1 MIRTRLVTLLAIA
14 VSLVLALTLAACGG
28 DEGAGSSEDATALLE
43 RSFKKTV
50 TAGELDLNVEA
61 ALDGVED
68 LKGPLKLTLKGPYAQ
83 ENPKAFPVLDWDV
96 TAEGA
101 GQSFKAGVIV
111 TEDNAF
117 VEYNGETY
125 EVGTELFKQLKD
137 QQEAQ
142 QQSFSPQGLKALGI
156 DASTWLKDAKVED
169 GEEIGGDSTQLVTGD
184 VDIER
189 VVKDLFK
196 LIESPAVRQQL
207 ESQGQAVPDVPE
219 PSAED
224 IKKIEDAID
233 KLALEVN
240 IDEDDYVRRT
250 FLDTD
255 FTVPE
260 GTEAGMLKGGS
271 LSFDYTLT
279 DVGNEPE
286 IDPPTGAKPIQELL
300 GQFGAAGGASPGTGG
315 TAPTPAPAPEE
326 LQTP

>member
-14 VSLVLALTLAACGG
+14 VILALTLAACGG

-50 TAGELDLNVEA
+50 TSGELDLSVEA

-117 VEYNGETY
+117 VEYKGETY

-137 QQEAQ
+137 QQESQ

-156 DASTWLKDAKVED
+156 NASTWLKNAKVED
-169 GEEIGGDSTQLVTGD
+169 GE
-184 VDIER
+184 
-189 VVKDLFK
+189 
-196 LIESPAVRQQL
+196 
-207 ESQGQAVPDVPE
+207 
-219 PSAED
+219 
-224 IKKIEDAID
+224 
-233 KLALEVN
+233 
-240 IDEDDYVRRT
+240 
-250 FLDTD
+250 
-255 FTVPE
+255 
-260 GTEAGMLKGGS
+260 
-271 LSFDYTLT
+271 
-279 DVGNEPE
+279 
-286 IDPPTGAKPIQELL
+286 
-300 GQFGAAGGASPGTGG
+300 
-315 TAPTPAPAPEE
+315 
-326 LQTP
+326 

>member
-1 MIRTRLVTLLAIA
+1 MTRIRLLTLLAFA

-28 DEGAGSSEDATALLE
+28 DEGGGGSSEDATALLE

-50 TAGELDLNVEA
+50 TSGDLDLNVEA

-83 ENPKAFPVLDWDV
+83 KTPKDFPVLDWDV

-101 GQSFKAGVIV
+101 GQSFQAGVVV

-117 VEYNGETY
+117 VEYKGENY
-125 EVGTELFKQLKD
+125 EVGAALFKQLKD

-142 QQSFSPQGLKALGI
+142 EETFTPQGLKAIGI
-156 DASTWLKDAKVED
+156 DASKWLKNAKVED

-189 VVKDLFK
+189 VVKDVFK
-196 LIESPAVRQQL
+196 LIENPAVRRQL

-233 KLALEVN
+233 KLSLEVN
-240 IDEDDYVRRT
+240 IDEDDFVRRT

-260 GTEAGMLKGGS
+260 GTQAGELKGGS
-271 LSFDYTLT
+271 LAFDYTLT

-286 IDPPTGAKPIQELL
+286 IDAPTGAKPIQELL
-300 GQFGAAGGASPGTGG
+300 SQFGAGAGGGG
-315 TAPTPAPAPEE
+315 ATPAPLP
-326 LQTP
+326 QTTP

>member
-1 MIRTRLVTLLAIA
+1 MTRIRLFALLALA
-14 VSLVLALTLAACGG
+14 VSLVLAITLAACGG
-28 DEGAGSSEDATALLE
+28 GEGSGSSEDATALLE
-43 RSFKKTV
+43 RSLKKTV
-50 TAGELDLNVEA
+50 TSGELDLNVEA
-61 ALDGVED
+61 AFDGVED

-83 ENPKAFPVLDWDV
+83 ETPKEFPVLDWDV
-96 TAEGA
+96 TAQGA

-111 TEDNAF
+111 TKDNAF
-117 VEYNGETY
+117 IEYNGETY
-125 EVGTELFKQLKD
+125 EVGAELFKQLKT

-142 QQSFSPQGLKALGI
+142 QESFTPQGLKALGI
-156 DASTWLKDAKVED
+156 NASTWLKNAKVED

-189 VVKDLFK
+189 VVKDVFK
-196 LIESPAVRQQL
+196 LLESPAVRQQL

-233 KLALEVN
+233 KLKLEVN
-240 IDEDDYVRRT
+240 VDEDDYMRRT

-260 GTEAGMLKGGS
+260 GTDAGKLKGGS

-279 DVGNEPE
+279 DVGNEPAIE
-286 IDPPTGAKPIQELL
+286 APTGAKPIQELL
-300 GQFGAAGGASPGTGG
+300 GQFGLGAGSAPPEGPGPL
-315 TAPTPAPAPEE
+315 PTPSSP
-326 LQTP
+326 